1 MLMRTLRSQVRW
13 IMIAIVV
20 LFVLSIFGMY
30 GFDSGPRRGSSGGE
44 DYIVAEIDGK
54 AVMRSML
61 DEQLRNYVE
70 RANIRDVTSADVPRL
85 YQAALEN
92 IALVS
97 RLATEAEESGL
108 KATEEEI
115 NAAVKEV
122 SEQFPTKEAFMQ
134 YLDRSGIKMSAFRES
149 MAQQVVQ
156 MKLMEKAVGT
166 TDVKEEEVKEFYE
179 KLKLLFFHS
188 PAGYSMDFIRLKTK
202 DEADKLQSVLA
213 EGKEWKDAVGAVTSG
228 DVIEKTPESGPVF
241 IPESSFKD
249 ALAPLA
255 GLAIGEVSPALEI
268 ASNDIL
274 IAVKREKVEEKTA
287 PFEEVSGDVKA
298 LLTEEKNR
306 EAQTNFFT
314 GLRER
319 TNIVIHDHDLFPKPE
334 AKTEGS
340 VAPGE
345 TSGDVKA
352 PADGEEKK

>member
-30 GFDSGPRRGSSGGE
+30 GFDSPRRSSSGGE

-61 DEQLRNYVE
+61 DEQLRNYVQ
-70 RANIRDVTSADVPRL
+70 RANIGDVTSADLPRL

-97 RLATEAEESGL
+97 RLAKEAEESGL

-115 NAAVKEV
+115 DAAVKEI

-149 MAQQVVQ
+149 IAQQVVQ
-156 MKLMEKAVGT
+156 KKLMEKAVGT
-166 TDVKEEEVKEFYE
+166 PEVKDEEVKDFYE
-179 KLKLLFFHS
+179 KLKLPFFHS

-202 DEADKLQSVLA
+202 EEADKLLALLA
-213 EGKEWKDAVGAVTSG
+213 EGKEWKEAVDTVTSD

-241 IPESSFKD
+241 VPESSFRD
-249 ALAPLA
+249 VLAPLA
-255 GLAIGEVSPALEI
+255 DIAVGEVSPAVEI

-274 IAVKREKVEEKTA
+274 IAVKRGKVEEKTA
-287 PFEEVSGDVKA
+287 PFEEVSGDVKS
-298 LLTEEKNR
+298 LLTEEKSR
-306 EAQTNFFT
+306 EAQSNFFR

-319 TNIVIHDHDLFPKPE
+319 VNIVIHDHDLFPKPE
-334 AKTEGS
+334 AKTEEP
-340 VAPGE
+340 APSQE
-345 TSGDVKA
+345 KSGDVQV
-352 PADGEEKK
+352 PAGGEEKK

>member
-1 MLMRTLRSQVRW
+1 LLMRTLRSQVRW

-30 GFDSGPRRGSSGGE
+30 GFNSPRRGSSGGE

-70 RANIRDVTSADVPRL
+70 RANIRDITSGDMPRL

-97 RLATEAEESGL
+97 QLAKEAEESGL

-115 NAAVKEV
+115 NAAVKEI
-122 SEQFPTKEAFMQ
+122 SDQFPTKEAFMQ
-134 YLDRSGIKMSAFRES
+134 YLDRSGIKMSAFREN

-166 TDVKEEEVKEFYE
+166 TEVKDEEVKEFYE

-202 DEADKLQSVLA
+202 DEAERLQAVLA
-213 EGKEWKDAVGAVTSG
+213 EGKEWKEAVVAVTSG

-255 GLAIGEVSPALEI
+255 GLGIGEVSPALEI

-287 PFEEVSGDVKA
+287 PFEEVSGDVKT

-306 EAQTNFFT
+306 EAQSNFFK

-319 TNIVIHDHDLFPKPE
+319 TNIVIHDSDLFPKPE
-334 AKTEGS
+334 AKTEAP

-345 TSGDVKA
+345 TSGDMKA
-352 PADGEEKK
+352 PAGGEEKK